1 MQEMELAEEEIFDD
15 WYKTGVSY
23 QGKNVA
29 GESCEKYS
37 PESIIKPEMLRR
49 HGFSYFCADEQSVIN
64 GREMIDAADDVI
76 DKWDLSYK
84 NKDGKMVKY
93 SNEEKKSILHSIW
106 EGESQ
111 EGYFAMDVIDPEK
124 YNDVLKK
131 TAEIVGPGNINYSN
145 DDSDFEEMY
154 KNYSIVQ

>member
-1 MQEMELAEEEIFDD
+1 MQEMELAEAEIFDD
-15 WYKTGVSY
+15 WYKTGVLY

-76 DKWDLSYK
+76 DKWDFFYE
-84 NKDGKMVKY
+84 NKDGETIDY
-93 SNEEKKSILHSIW
+93 SHEEKKSILHSIW

-111 EGYFAMDVIDPEK
+111 EVYFAMDVIEPEK
-124 YNDVLKK
+124 YNDVLKI
-131 TAEIVGPGNINYSN
+131 TAEIVNSGNVHYSN
-145 DDSDFEEMY
+145 ANPDFETMY

>member
-1 MQEMELAEEEIFDD
+1 MQEMELAEAEIFDD
-15 WYKTGVSY
+15 WYKTGVLY

-64 GREMIDAADDVI
+64 GHEMIDAADDVI
-76 DKWDLSYK
+76 DKWDFFYK
-84 NKDGKMVKY
+84 NKDGETIDY
-93 SNEEKKSILHSIW
+93 SHEEKKSILYSLW

-111 EGYFAMDVIDPEK
+111 EGYFAMDVIDPER

>member
-1 MQEMELAEEEIFDD
+1 MQEMELAEAEIFDD
-15 WYKTGVSY
+15 WYKTGVLY

-64 GREMIDAADDVI
+64 GHEMIDAADDVI
-76 DKWDLSYK
+76 DKWYITY
-84 NKDGKMVKY
+84 NDGKKDIEY
-93 SNEEKKSILHSIW
+93 THEEKKSILFSIW
-106 EGESQ
+106 EGESK

-124 YNDVLKK
+124 YNDVLEI
-131 TAEIVGPGNINYSN
+131 TAEIVKGEDVHYSN
-145 DDSDFEEMY
+145 DDPDFEKMY